1 MLYAKVF
8 IDSSSQA
15 SDRIYEY
22 RVPDHLCDAVRP
34 AMRVGVPFGMGNRHT
49 QAFVVS
55 LSETS
60 DFDPSRLKDIVY
72 IADTEPAVPDYL
84 AETAVFLHDRYF
96 AGYGDAVRCIVPAAD
111 KLKRRVSYMREP
123 SASREEF
130 VKGPDRELRE
140 ALWNVLPP
148 GKELTLQTLKTKPG
162 LVSDRLVPVLSVLKK
177 QGLILSNEEFIPE
190 HSDRYDDYVSLTGT
204 EENTLEDYLMIV
216 GRRAVKQQDIVRYLY
231 EKQVPVLKST
241 LLKETAA
248 SSSSLDSLL
257 ENNLVLIEKK
267 LRIRGSDTA
276 EYELKPAPPLT
287 PDQAAALDRYLSEPQ
302 GSRFLVYGV
311 TGSGKTNLFFEM
323 FDDMLKKGKQCL
335 LLVPEI
341 SLTPQMMRLVRERF
355 GNTAAIMHSKL
366 TQTERLTE
374 YQKIKRG
381 EARIV
386 LGARSA
392 LFMPFRDLGII
403 IIDEVHESSYKASGS
418 PRYDA
423 IETAEF
429 IADRTGATLVFASAT
444 PSTDIYYRAMKGE
457 LILLTLPK
465 RVNGTVMPKIDIVDM
480 REELRNGNR
489 SPISEILQEK
499 IRDRLEKKEQTLLFL
514 NRRGYNT
521 YVFCRSCGYIEMCPN
536 CSVSLTTHATSN
548 TMQCHYCGY
557 TKPIPHICPECGSDK
572 IRFMG
577 TGTEKIQSAVQQ
589 MFPQAKVLRLDADTA
604 TGANMQN
611 ILEGFSKGDGDILV
625 GTQMIVKGLDFD
637 NLTLVGIL
645 LADSSLN
652 FPDINAAA
660 KTFQLTT
667 QAAGRAGRREKPGEV
682 IMQTYKPQAPTL
694 AYAAVHDFEGFYS
707 YDIEFRR
714 DNDYPPFSEIVGFFC
729 AHEDEGRCISDS
741 DAVHDR
747 IEKLMQQF
755 GGEERITLYRSAPAF
770 IQKLKN
776 KNIRHILLKVEPNGS
791 FLKVLR
797 KNYDNIRKGLASYI
811 YVEISPVTLL

>member
-1 MLYAKVF
+1 MLYAKVY

-22 RVPDHLCDAVRP
+22 RVPESLCDAIRP
-34 AMRVGVPFGMGNRHT
+34 AMRVGVPFGNGNRHT

-60 DFDPSRLKDIVY
+60 EFDPSRLKDIVY

-84 AETAVFLHDRYF
+84 ADTAVFLHDRYF
-96 AGYGDAVRCIVPAAD
+96 AGFGDAVRTIVPSAD
-111 KLKRRVSYMREP
+111 KLKRRVSYILDP
-123 SASREEF
+123 SCTKEEF
-130 VKGPDRELRE
+130 LRGPDREIRE
-140 ALWNVLPP
+140 ALWNALSP
-148 GKELTLQTLKTKPG
+148 GRELALSTLKTKSG
-162 LVSDRLVPVLSVLKK
+162 LVTDRLIPVLSVLKK
-177 QGLILSNEEFIPE
+177 QGCIVSNEEFIPE
-190 HSDRYDDYVSLTGT
+190 HSDRYDDYISLSGT
-204 EENTLEDYLMIV
+204 EDNTLDDYLMIV
-216 GRRAVKQQDIVRYLY
+216 GKRAVKQQDIVRYLY
-231 EKQVPVLKST
+231 EKKEPVLKSE
-241 LLKETAA
+241 LLRETQA
-248 SSSSLDSLL
+248 SSQSLESLL
-257 ENNLVLIEKK
+257 ENNLVLSEKK
-267 LRIRGSDTA
+267 LRILKDDT
-276 EYELKPAPPLT
+276 EYERKAPPPLT
-287 PDQAAALDRYLSEPQ
+287 EDQAAALDKYLSMPQ
-302 GSRFLVYGV
+302 GSKFLVYGV

-323 FDDMLKKGKQCL
+323 FDDMLRKGKQCL

-366 TQTERLTE
+366 TQTERLFE

-381 EARIV
+381 DARIV

-403 IIDEVHESSYKASGS
+403 VIDEVHESSYKASNS

-429 IADRTGATLVFASAT
+429 IAERTGATLVFASAT
-444 PSTDIYYRAMKGE
+444 PSTDIYYRAMQGE
-457 LILLTLPK
+457 LTLLTLPK
-465 RVNGTVMPKIDIVDM
+465 RVNGTTMPKIDIVDM

-489 SPISEILQEK
+489 SPISALLKEK
-499 IRDRLEKKEQTLLFL
+499 ITERLEKKEQTLLFL

-536 CSVSLTTHATSN
+536 CSVSLTTHASSN
-548 TMQCHYCGY
+548 RMQCHYCGY

-577 TGTEKIQSAVQQ
+577 TGTEKIQSEVQQ
-589 MFPQAKVLRLDADTA
+589 MFPEAKVLRLDADTA
-604 TGANMQN
+604 AGPAMQN
-611 ILEGFSKGDGDILV
+611 ILEGFSKGNGDILV

-667 QAAGRAGRREKPGEV
+667 QAAGRAGRREKQGEV

-694 AYAAVHDFEGFYS
+694 AYASVHDFEGFYG

-729 AHEDEGRCISDS
+729 AHEDEGRCITESDIL
-741 DAVHDR
+741 HDR
-747 IEKLMQQF
+747 IEKLMNEH
-755 GGEERITLYRSAPAF
+755 GNGEKIMLYNSAPAF

-776 KNIRHILLKVEPNGS
+776 KNIRHVLLKVEPNSS

-797 KNYDNIRKGLASYI
+797 ENYDNIRKGLASYI